1 LKPAFYYWHQNSC
14 IKAEYRYAN
23 TMSHQEFDTFKQKL
37 KDWMD
42 SHPEEYDCF
51 EAEMNRKDNAGYQK
65 ILSMAFTIVPQ
76 YKKIIKKKSNQG
88 VFNDI
93 SGIETMF
100 EENNLAE
107 SLISE
112 IENTP
117 KKSIVPAMLSWL
129 YFGKSFE
136 RMVERGEEIRKN
148 EEIGYFEKMLIASTI
163 KLIMSKSISLGLR
176 TKEDWDEH
184 RQMMQVVDGDEL
196 MDWAIG
202 NLPNEKKKAGRKS
215 NEQTL
220 PEMLSATTTEKPEDL
235 IERIEKFLLSKN
247 SKRDI
252 ACLKIVL
259 EELTYI
265 NPSEVRTFRNALE
278 KQFGKNIHII
288 SERGIQDANK
298 ELNDFIGGKQVKDIK
313 ENRDYIQEIKTL
325 LSN

>member
-1 LKPAFYYWHQNSC
+1 VENQNDKIQQNIS
-14 IKAEYRYAN
+14 
-23 TMSHQEFDTFKQKL
+23 MSHQEFDNFKQKL

-88 VFNDI
+88 AFNDI
-93 SGIETMF
+93 SDIEAMF

-107 SLISE
+107 FLINE
-112 IENTP
+112 MENIP
-117 KKSIVPAMLSWL
+117 KKSIAPAMLSWL
-129 YFGKSFE
+129 YFGRSFE

-148 EEIGYFEKMLIASTI
+148 KEIGYFEKMLIASTV
-163 KLIMSKSISLGLR
+163 KLIISKSISLGLR
-176 TKEDWDEH
+176 TKEDWEEH
-184 RQMMQVVDGDEL
+184 SRMMQVVDGDEL

-215 NEQTL
+215 KEQTL
-220 PEMLSATTTEKPEDL
+220 PEMLSATPTEKPEDL
-235 IERIEKFLLSKN
+235 IERIGKFLSSKN

-252 ACLKIVL
+252 SCLKIAL

-265 NPSEVRTFRNALE
+265 YPCEVRVFRNALD
-278 KQFGKNIHII
+278 KQFGENIHII
-288 SERGIQDANK
+288 SERGIQDAYK

-325 LSN
+325 LSH